1 MAASKYLVETYDQML
16 GRGEDKSAEAFTK
29 GAMGVLQANA
39 QQEAKT
45 KANQKKQH
53 DKDMGELESL
63 GNLGSLSKEEKAHT
77 RDWLR
82 SKRDEYSNL
91 SAQFATNKDPNIQDK
106 MDEINESI
114 VNAKSQIDLYNTQ
127 GTDYSQDKVAMG
139 GSYDSKMH
147 MDIWGKKG
155 GYKFNLE
162 DDGSTSFM
170 SKQPSDEDVL
180 SGKSTGGYESK
191 KVSLNEIKD
200 GWNVEN
206 SVVENLERKMRG
218 SLEAN
223 KYEGKFFSKTK
234 TQEDLYTSLLD
245 TGPEGVQVFAE
256 TDLTG
261 TYGNVDLS
269 FKDLWANGMG
279 DKSMYTKFPKDK
291 GTDWMY
297 DDNNSDYLAGLM
309 AKHMANTHEELNKG
323 YDEKSATYSSR
334 PGTQSEI
341 DSTRKMDQESSSYD
355 TWFED
360 TSPGT
365 HQEIVQYFDN
375 IGYKKDFTGLEYDKN
390 DKAYYIT
397 KRIIDDSDPLNLT
410 YGEERIKVYDSGG
423 NPGNDGL
430 PFDKIWRFIDQD
442 MVTLSSDN
450 NIMIKQD

>member
-82 SKRDEYSNL
+82 GKRDEYSNL

-162 DDGSTSFM
+162 DDGSTFFT

-245 TGPEGVQVFAE
+245 TGPEGIQVFAE

-323 YDEKSATYSSR
+323 YDEKSATY
-334 PGTQSEI
+334 
-341 DSTRKMDQESSSYD
+341 
-355 TWFED
+355 
-360 TSPGT
+360 
-365 HQEIVQYFDN
+365 
-375 IGYKKDFTGLEYDKN
+375 
-390 DKAYYIT
+390 
-397 KRIIDDSDPLNLT
+397 
-410 YGEERIKVYDSGG
+410 
-423 NPGNDGL
+423 
-430 PFDKIWRFIDQD
+430 
-442 MVTLSSDN
+442 
-450 NIMIKQD
+450 